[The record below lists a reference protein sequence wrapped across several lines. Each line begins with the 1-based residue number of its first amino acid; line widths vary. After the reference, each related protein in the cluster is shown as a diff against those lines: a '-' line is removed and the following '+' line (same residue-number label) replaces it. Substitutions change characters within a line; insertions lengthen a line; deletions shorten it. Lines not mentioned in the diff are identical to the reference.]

1 MRKRLSSP
9 QPTHRTNSIHPPP
22 LISLLLFIYK
32 IAFVQILLS
41 PSGSG
46 ASADF
51 LKKTSI
57 KMKAFLSTI
66 LQKKKTEMKA
76 FLKETASSG
85 TLLDLLETIYSQ
97 SLESGL

>member
-1 MRKRLSSP
+1 
-9 QPTHRTNSIHPPP
+9 
-22 LISLLLFIYK
+22 
-32 IAFVQILLS
+32 
-41 PSGSG
+41 
-46 ASADF
+46 
-51 LKKTSI
+51 
-57 KMKAFLSTI
+57 MKAFLSTI